1 MPALHKVAAAAALAL
16 SLPSLAAVIQRSRPG
31 NETTRN
37 LHTRDAFSPG
47 PAADGV
53 DWAYD
58 WEAKFQPLV
67 DFDTDSCYNVPA
79 MDNHNRASE
88 GLNPDFD
95 SDVSTCRPRSALDRG
110 GSNVYVRGR
119 CNRGWCALVYA
130 YYFQMDFAWSHPLDS
145 WNHRHDWEHVVVW
158 AKLGQPRSVSVSCHG
173 GYDSLVAGDDD
184 LRFGQTPKEFP
195 YYVQM
200 RNTGATHPKV
210 VYHKDGVRTH
220 CFRFASKADD
230 SEGPENDR
238 GVWIRNGLVSMLMM
252 PAGWVDTF
260 RSHDWGSA
268 HLAWATEDDFARH
281 LIETMPQEARDD
293 EFDCAYDEVPGLKGW
308 PSDWE
313 KWA

>member
-1 MPALHKVAAAAALAL
+1 MPALHKVAAAAALVL
-16 SLPSLAAVIQRSRPG
+16 SLPSLAAVIQRSG
-31 NETTRN
+31 NETTRILN
-37 LHTRDAFSPG
+37 NRDAFSPR
-47 PAADGV
+47 PVADGV
-53 DWAYD
+53 DWAYH
-58 WEAKFQPLV
+58 WEVKLQPLV

-88 GLNPDFD
+88 GLNPDYD

-119 CNRGWCALVYA
+119 CNRGWCAFVYA
-130 YYFQMDFAWSHPLDS
+130 YYFQMDFAWSFPLDS

-173 GYDSLVAGDDD
+173 DYDSLVAEDDD

-195 YYVQM
+195 YLGQI

-220 CFRFASKADD
+220 CFRFAKKADD

-238 GVWIRNGLVSMLMM
+238 GVWIRNGLVSMLWM
-252 PAGWVDTF
+252 PTGWVEKF
-260 RSHDWGSA
+260 RSHEWGSA

-293 EFDCAYDEVPGLKGW
+293 EFDCAYDEVPGLKGF
-308 PSDWE
+308 PSDWD
-313 KWA
+313 KWE